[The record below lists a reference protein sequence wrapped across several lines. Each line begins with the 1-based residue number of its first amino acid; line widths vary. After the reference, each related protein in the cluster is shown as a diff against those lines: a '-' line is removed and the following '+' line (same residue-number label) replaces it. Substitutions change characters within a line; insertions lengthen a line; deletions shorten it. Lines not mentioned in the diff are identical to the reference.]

1 MYFWLSEIEILIYTV
16 ITVNKNN
23 PPKLENQLID
33 ITTANCAAELNAHAP
48 HSFCNLTQH
57 KTKFIPR
64 QLL

>member
-33 ITTANCAAELNAHAP
+33 ITTANCAELNAHGT
-48 HSFCNLTQH
+48 SFIL
-57 KTKFIPR
+57 
-64 QLL
+64 